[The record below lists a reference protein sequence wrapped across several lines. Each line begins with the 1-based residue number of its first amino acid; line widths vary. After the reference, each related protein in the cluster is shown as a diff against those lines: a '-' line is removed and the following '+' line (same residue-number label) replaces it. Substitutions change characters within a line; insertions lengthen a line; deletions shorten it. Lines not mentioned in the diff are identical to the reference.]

1 MSASAPA
8 SDGPMSLLFDIW
20 LVSGLMAGLL
30 EDVLA
35 DSELS
40 GDDFGMY
47 SLLRRYGPAT
57 PTQLRGWTGLP
68 PTTISTHLKR
78 LEKRGHVF
86 RQPNPE
92 DRRSHLVGLNQL
104 GESAHDRATGPFLA
118 AMHKLRARFVPD
130 TARERLVL
138 QGLDAALRQQLG
150 LDDRPYRVQLQG
162 ESMNEERAGVPV
174 LAYPGAPLSVAEEE
188 QVRLYIDFIR
198 AQSSRSPAGIHA
210 PGLPAKEES

>member
-1 MSASAPA
+1 
-8 SDGPMSLLFDIW
+8 MSLLFDIW

-35 DSELS
+35 DAELS

-78 LEKRGHVF
+78 LERRGHVS

-130 TARERLVL
+130 TVRERLVL

-150 LDDRPYRVQLQG
+150 LDERPYRVQFQG
-162 ESMNEERAGVPV
+162 EALNGERSEVPV
-174 LAYPGAPLSVAEEE
+174 LAYPGAPLSAAEEE

-198 AQSSRSPAGIHA
+198 AQSSRSPAGTYSRA
-210 PGLPAKEES
+210 LPSKEES